1 MTHNRDQPA
10 MVKELVLATRN
21 KDKGRELAA
30 LLGDLGIVIRTLAEF
45 PDAPEVIEDGET
57 CEANAVKKA
66 VAIARYTGLPA
77 VADDTGLEVE
87 ALGGRPGVYAAR
99 YAGEDATYEDNW
111 RKLLRELEGVPREKR
126 LARFVTVAALAEP
139 NGPVRT
145 ATGSLEGFIAEKPAG
160 TEGFGYDPV
169 FCVPELGKTLAELSP
184 EEKNRISHRGRAFAK
199 VREILGMRNVE

>member
-1 MTHNRDQPA
+1 

-30 LLGDLGIVIRTLAEF
+30 LLGDLGIVIKTLAEF

-66 VAIARYTGLPA
+66 VAIAHYTGLPA

-126 LARFVTVAALAEP
+126 RARFVTVAALAEP
-139 NGPVRT
+139 NGSVRT
-145 ATGSLEGFIAEKPAG
+145 ATGLLEGFIAEKPAG

-169 FCVPELGKTLAELSP
+169 FCVPEPGKTLAELSP

-199 VREILGMRNVE
+199 VREILIMRNVE

>member
-1 MTHNRDQPA
+1 

-30 LLGDLGIVIRTLAEF
+30 LLGDLGIVIKTLAEF

-66 VAIARYTGLPA
+66 IAIAHYTGLPA

-126 LARFVTVAALAEP
+126 RARFVTVAALAEP
-139 NGPVRT
+139 NGSVRT
-145 ATGSLEGFIAEKPAG
+145 ATGLLEGFIAEKPAG

-199 VREILGMRNVE
+199 VREILIMRNVE